1 MVKSIF
7 KAQFMAL
14 GLLLIAAIAAQADEL
29 QCTPQST
36 ATACLAHIEQEM
48 NVLKALQAG
57 QAPRFL
63 DIAKNADGSPN
74 FMTQSEAIAYCKDPN
89 QVPQPAHLPSAREL
103 VQLSTSL
110 GAKGIVDKCEGS
122 DQKCYTISA
131 INVDRSQDTFNF
143 SYEGYQRPSGEL
155 GKNWFWSSSVY
166 SYGSGL
172 AYVLYGADGNVGN
185 YYRGHSNSAVRCVS
199 GR

>member
-1 MVKSIF
+1 
-7 KAQFMAL
+7 
-14 GLLLIAAIAAQADEL
+14 
-29 QCTPQST
+29 
-36 ATACLAHIEQEM
+36 M

-74 FMTQSEAIAYCKDPN
+74 LMPQSEAIAYCKDPN

-103 VQLSTSL
+103 AQLSTSL

-131 INVDRSQDTFNF
+131 INVDGSQDTFNF
-143 SYEGYQRPSGEL
+143 SYDGYQRPSGEL
-155 GKNWFWSSSVY
+155 GKNWFWSSSVSSYY
-166 SYGSGL
+166 SYS
-172 AYVLYGADGNVGN
+172 AYYLYGVNGSV
-185 YYRGHSNSAVRCVS
+185 YYDYRYDYNAVRCVS